1 MSILKLEHS
10 FSKEIKESLQDSC
23 RDGEVQYSVNFMCKD
38 GVVSCDH
45 TILASSGNLWKTIL
59 MSTKQD
65 TNYVIAPD
73 YNVKFFK
80 TYLRSLVFGNDIS
93 EVEDKDES
101 EFDEKG
107 KPKIEGSKYK
117 LENKPKIEGPKI
129 ELENKLK
136 IEGSEIELEN
146 TSNRDDNETESSAA
160 LVENVLNEFLETLVK
175 TCVEDDEEF
184 KYKDNKDDDYNIRYY
199 VDRGKRC
206 PYKISDAWVRSE
218 GLHRKVK
225 KVKEEFKTGLSLDTF
240 KVKKTTCN
248 ICLKMFSHPSNCEEH
263 MESMH
268 SEKKNYNCDKCGA
281 KFKTKKGL
289 KTHLENSH
297 DNESKNPFICATCG
311 RVFLYR
317 RSLERHCKA
326 TNHTYP
332 KLSSKIEKPKKFKTG
347 DESGSK
353 CEICHKIL
361 PNYTLK
367 YHMKYYHTD
376 IAREFKC
383 KECNFISNRIDSLTR
398 HTKEVHQKYNS
409 QLSAI
414 TDTFI
419 EGSSSYQCPDCKEIL
434 KTIKEIKM
442 HLVQKICSLTCHI
455 CTKTFSRKHNLKRH
469 MKNFH
474 QSSKQ

>member
-1 MSILKLEHS
+1 MLKLEHS

-23 RDGEVQYSVNFMCKD
+23 KDGEVKYSVNFICKD

-80 TYLRSLVFGNDIS
+80 SYLHSLVFGNDIS
-93 EVEDKDES
+93 ENEEKDES
-101 EFDEKG
+101 EFDEKASSQQKDTLED
-107 KPKIEGSKYK
+107 KPKIEGSNYM
-117 LENKPKIEGPKI
+117 LENKNKIEASKV
-129 ELENKLK
+129 ELENK
-136 IEGSEIELEN
+136 
-146 TSNRDDNETESSAA
+146 SNRDGIENESSTD
-160 LVENVLNEFLETLVK
+160 LVENVLNEFLEILAK
-175 TCVEDDEEF
+175 ICVEDDEEF
-184 KYKDNKDDDYNIRYY
+184 KYKDNKSDDYNIRYY
-199 VDRGKRC
+199 LDKGKRC
-206 PYKISDAWVRSE
+206 PYKISDANVRYQ
-218 GLHRKVK
+218 GFRRKVK

-248 ICLKMFSHPSNCEEH
+248 ICLKKFSYPSNCKEH

-268 SEKKNYNCDKCGA
+268 SEEKNYNCNKCEA

-311 RVFLYR
+311 RVFLYK

-332 KLSSKIEKPKKFKTG
+332 KLSSKKEKPKKFKSS
-347 DESGSK
+347 DEGGSK
-353 CEICHKIL
+353 CKICYKIF
-361 PNYTLK
+361 PNYALEFHIK
-367 YHMKYYHTD
+367 NYHTEN
-376 IAREFKC
+376 AREFKC
-383 KECNFISNRIDSLTR
+383 NECNFISNRIDSLTR
-398 HTKEVHQKYNS
+398 HTKEVHRKFDS

-414 TDTFI
+414 TDTFE
-419 EGSSSYQCPDCKEIL
+419 EGSSSYQCADCKEIL
-434 KTIKEIKM
+434 KTVKEIEN
-442 HLVQKICSLTCHI
+442 HLVRKICSMTCHI
-455 CTKTFSRKHNLKRH
+455 CSKTFSRKHNLKQH
-469 MKNFH
+469 MKKMHPSN
-474 QSSKQ
+474 KQ

>member
-10 FSKEIKESLQDSC
+10 FSKEIKKSLQDSC
-23 RDGEVQYSVNFMCKD
+23 KDGEVQYSVNFVCKD

-65 TNYVIAPD
+65 TNYIIAPD
-73 YNVKFFK
+73 YNVKFLK
-80 TYLRSLVFGNDIS
+80 AYLCSLVFGNDIS
-93 EVEDKDES
+93 ENEDIDES
-101 EFDEKG
+101 EFDVKG
-107 KPKIEGSKYK
+107 SSQQKGTLVADPKIEGSKYR
-117 LENKPKIEGPKI
+117 LENKQKIKASKI
-129 ELENKLK
+129 ELENK
-136 IEGSEIELEN
+136 SV
-146 TSNRDDNETESSAA
+146 RDDIENESSTA
-160 LVENVLNEFLETLVK
+160 LVGNVLNEFLETLVK
-175 TCVEDDEEF
+175 TCVEDDEEY

-206 PYKISDAWVRSE
+206 PYKISDAWVRAE

-225 KVKEEFKTGLSLDTF
+225 KVKEDFKTGLSLDTF
-240 KVKKTTCN
+240 KVKKTVCK
-248 ICLKMFSHPSNCEEH
+248 ICLKRFSHPSNCKEH

-268 SEKKNYNCDKCGA
+268 SEKKKYNCDKCEA

-289 KTHLENSH
+289 KTHLEHSH
-297 DNESKNPFICATCG
+297 GNESKDPFICATCG
-311 RVFLYR
+311 RVFLYK

-326 TNHTYP
+326 TDHTYP
-332 KLSSKIEKPKKFKTG
+332 KLSSKIEKPKKFKLG
-347 DESGSK
+347 DEGGIK
-353 CEICHKIL
+353 CKICHKIL
-361 PNYTLK
+361 PNYSLE

-414 TDTFI
+414 TDTFK
-419 EGSSSYQCPDCKEIL
+419 EGSSSYQCADCKEIL
-434 KTIKEIKM
+434 KTTKEIEM

-455 CTKTFSRKHNLKRH
+455 CSKTFSRKHNLKQH
-469 MKNFH
+469 IKKIH
-474 QSSKQ
+474 P